1 MPLILTE
8 SISVGTVILFS
19 NSTNY
24 QDIVSDP
31 RMVCDGSADGIEK
44 ILNVYKNKLI
54 PNYHNIS
61 HNLKKIFETELS
73 DQSRKFELAR
83 VAKNAIIAVD

>member
-1 MPLILTE
+1 MVLYMVRVKWTAISDCELYVFSKSEAMPLILTE

-24 QDIVSDP
+24 QDIVSDS

-61 HNLKKIFETELS
+61 HN
-73 DQSRKFELAR
+73 
-83 VAKNAIIAVD
+83 